1 MTAMSL
7 RKSLRQ
13 YGSHL
18 NRAQRRKWLEQRMR
32 LTPRVNVS
40 GAYVPP
46 CVARQYVQMGSIR
59 GAA

>member
-7 RKSLRQ
+7 RKSLRL
-13 YGSHL
+13 YASHL
-18 NRAQRRKWLEQRMR
+18 NRDQRRKWMVQRLT

-46 CVARQYVQMGSIR
+46 SVARQFQHIEWMR

>member
-18 NRAQRRKWLEQRMR
+18 NREQRRKWLEQRMR

-46 CVARQYVQMGSIR
+46 SVARQFQHIQSIR